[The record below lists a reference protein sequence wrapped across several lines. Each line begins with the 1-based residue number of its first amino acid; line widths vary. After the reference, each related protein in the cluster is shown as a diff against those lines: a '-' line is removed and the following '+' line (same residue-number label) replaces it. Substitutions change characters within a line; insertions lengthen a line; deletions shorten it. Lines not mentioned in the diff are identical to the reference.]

1 MQPLIIVGTGLAG
14 YTLAREYRKRE
25 PNAPLVLLTDDDG
38 AFYSKPRLSNAF
50 KDGKSADQL
59 LQMPADEMA
68 KQLNATILTGVC
80 VSMIDP
86 QANTL
91 LVDGQTLVWSKLVL
105 ACGASPV
112 RLPLAGDAVDQVLS
126 VNNRLDYASFREALI
141 GKRSVVLLGAGLIGC
156 EFANDL
162 AGHCFAVTVVDCAPH
177 PLGRLLPVEGGAALQ
192 KRLEQAGV
200 RFRFGSSIARV
211 DRSAASLK
219 VTLDDASVL
228 DADMVLSAV
237 GLMPRAEL
245 ATAAGLAVQRG
256 IVTDQMLQTS
266 HPDIYALGDVVQID
280 GWVLPFVMPLMAQ
293 ARALA
298 ATLSGQPTPV
308 HYPAF
313 PVTVKTPACP
323 TVICPPASGIDGQ
336 WLNKTLPDG
345 WRGEYRS
352 TGGELHG
359 FALMGDT
366 AIRDRLLLAKQIK
379 DWLPALPH
387 LSTTECLPA

>member
-1 MQPLIIVGTGLAG
+1 
-14 YTLAREYRKRE
+14 
-25 PNAPLVLLTDDDG
+25 
-38 AFYSKPRLSNAF
+38 
-50 KDGKSADQL
+50 
-59 LQMPADEMA
+59 
-68 KQLNATILTGVC
+68 
-80 VSMIDP
+80 MIDP

-91 LVDGQTLVWSKLVL
+91 LVDGQTLAWSKLVL
-105 ACGASPV
+105 ACGANPV

-126 VNNRLDYASFREALI
+126 VNNRLDYALFREALI

-162 AGHCFAVTVVDCAPH
+162 VGHGFTVTVVDCAPH
-177 PLGRLLPVEGGAALQ
+177 PLGRLLPVEGGTALQ

-200 RFRFGSSIARV
+200 RFRFGRSIARV

-219 VTLDDASVL
+219 LTLDDASVL

-237 GLMPRAEL
+237 GLTSRTEL

-280 GWVLPFVMPLMAQ
+280 GWVLPFVLPLMAQ

-323 TVICPPASGIDGQ
+323 TVVCPPASGIDGQ

-359 FALMGDT
+359 FALMGET
-366 AIRDRLLLAKQIK
+366 AIRDRFLLAKQIK
-379 DWLPALPH
+379 DWLPVPH